1 MSFRIKGGIIPDDH
15 KYTASLPVESITEP
29 EYVSIP
35 LTQHVG
41 VMCRPVVKLGERVLR
56 GQLVGEIPGGLG
68 CPVHSG
74 VSGTVKRIEEFT
86 TDSGG
91 MSYKVVVENDR
102 ENILS
107 PTVKPFGK
115 KLSEATFEEIVS
127 VIRNAGITGMG
138 GTAFPTHARLV
149 AARGKVD
156 RIIVN
161 CLETE
166 PFSCSTHRL
175 IMENAPEIVGGAK
188 IIMVAL
194 GVREAWF
201 AVSDRSRE
209 EIRELDTVLGE
220 SKLMSVRKVTP
231 KYPADSEKLLVYSL
245 TGIAVPSGKSSID
258 AGCAVFSADT
268 LMAVYEAF
276 SKGLPLCERVVTVD
290 GDCIAEPANFLV
302 PVGTP
307 ASHLVNCAGGLCRK
321 PKKIVFGGP
330 LAGNAA
336 WDIDSP
342 VTKNT
347 RALLVLSD
355 FFDRES
361 KDAPVCLRC
370 GRCVDACPMGLMP
383 LKITEAYRRRNID
396 ACGALHADAC
406 AECGCCTYV
415 CPGGVPVTQLVSAA
429 KASVIEKRRKAVSD
443 NGEKI

>member
-1 MSFRIKGGIIPDDH
+1 MAYRIKGGIRPDDH
-15 KYTASLPVESITEP
+15 KYTASSPVRAIPDP

-41 VMCRPVVKLGERVLR
+41 VMCRPVVKIGDRVFR

-74 VSGTVKRIEEFT
+74 ISGTVRRVEEFT

-91 MSYKVVVENDR
+91 SSYKVVIENDR
-102 ENILS
+102 ENITA

-138 GTAFPTHARLV
+138 GTAFPTHARLI

-156 RIIVN
+156 RVIVN

-175 IMENAPEIVGGAK
+175 IMENSAEIIGGAK
-188 IIMVAL
+188 IVMVAL
-194 GVREAWF
+194 GVREAWM
-201 AVSDRSRE
+201 AVSDSDRE
-209 EIRELDTVLGE
+209 ELRELDALLGD
-220 SKLMSVRKVTP
+220 SKLISVHKVSP
-231 KYPADSEKLLVYSL
+231 KYPADSERHLVYSL
-245 TGIAVPSGKSSID
+245 TGTAIPAGKSPID
-258 AGCAVFSADT
+258 AGCVVFSADT
-268 LMAVYEAF
+268 LVAVYEAF
-276 SKGLPLCERVVTVD
+276 SKGLPLCERVITVD
-290 GDCIAEPANFLV
+290 GDCVAEPANFLV

-307 ASHLVNCAGGLCRK
+307 ASHLIKCAGGLVRQ
-321 PKKIVFGGP
+321 PKKVVMGGP
-330 LAGNAA
+330 LQGHAA
-336 WDIDSP
+336 WDTDTP

-347 RALLVLSD
+347 KALLVLSD

-361 KDAPVCLRC
+361 KDPASCLRC
-370 GRCVDACPMGLMP
+370 GRCVDTCPMGLMP
-383 LKITEAYRRRNID
+383 VKIMEAYRRGDIK
-396 ACGALHADAC
+396 ACEALSADTC

-415 CPGGVPVTQLVSAA
+415 CPGGVSVTQLVSAA
-429 KASVIEKRRKAVSD
+429 KATIFEKRRKAVSD
-443 NGEKI
+443 NGEKQ